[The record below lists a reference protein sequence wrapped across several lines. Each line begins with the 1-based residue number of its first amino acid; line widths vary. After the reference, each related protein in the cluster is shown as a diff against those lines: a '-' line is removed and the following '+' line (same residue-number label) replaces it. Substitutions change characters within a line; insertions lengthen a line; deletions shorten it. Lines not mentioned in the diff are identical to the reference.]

1 MKLLYMRRAILTII
15 IGLASAYVSAADK
28 NNLFVVCERQR
39 DVRWVRVFS
48 SSDGKCKTVYSKD
61 GYSQVVSSATFFSS
75 CEAVLNNVKKNVE
88 GGGFKCR
95 EAVLANFIEI
105 N

>member
-1 MKLLYMRRAILTII
+1 MRHLLIFFSLWM
-15 IGLASAYVSAADK
+15 ASAELLAADK
-28 NNLFVVCERQR
+28 DNMFVVCERQR
-39 DVRWVRVFS
+39 EVRWIRVFS
-48 SSDGKCKTVYSKD
+48 SNDGKCKTVYSKE

-75 CEAVLNNVKKNVE
+75 CESVLNNVKKNVE

-95 EAVLANFIEI
+95 EATLANVIEI

>member
-1 MKLLYMRRAILTII
+1 MRHALLFISFVLSSVE
-15 IGLASAYVSAADK
+15 LLAADK
-28 NNLFVVCERQR
+28 NNLFVICDRQR
-39 DVRWVRVFS
+39 DVRWIRVFS
-48 SSDGKCKTVYSKD
+48 SNDGKCKTVYSKD

-75 CEAVLNNVKKNVE
+75 CESVLNNVKKNVE

-95 EAVLANFIEI
+95 EAILDHVIEI

>member
-1 MKLLYMRRAILTII
+1 MRHALLFISFVLSSVE
-15 IGLASAYVSAADK
+15 LLAADK
-28 NNLFVVCERQR
+28 NNLFVICERQR
-39 DVRWVRVFS
+39 DVRWIRVFS
-48 SSDGKCKTVYSKD
+48 SNDGKCKTVYSKD

-75 CEAVLNNVKKNVE
+75 CESVLNNVKKNVE

-95 EAVLANFIEI
+95 EAVLANVIEI

>member
-1 MKLLYMRRAILTII
+1 MRHAILFISLWLT
-15 IGLASAYVSAADK
+15 AVQVSATDK
-28 NNLFVVCERQR
+28 NNMFVLCERQR
-39 DVRWVRVFS
+39 DVRWMRVFS

-61 GYSQVVSSATFFSS
+61 GYSQVVSSATFYSS

-95 EAVLANFIEI
+95 EAVLSGYTEIE
-105 N
+105 

>member
-1 MKLLYMRRAILTII
+1 MRHAILFISLWLT
-15 IGLASAYVSAADK
+15 AVQVSATDK
-28 NNLFVVCERQR
+28 NNMFVLCERQR
-39 DVRWVRVFS
+39 DIRWMRVFS

-61 GYSQVVSSATFFSS
+61 GYSQVVSSATFYSS

-95 EAVLANFIEI
+95 EAVLSGYTEIE
-105 N
+105 